1 MATPTECDAMLVNEG
16 PSAAIAVACMPLG
29 MLPLCC
35 DADSQ
40 AVTALVRRLALAVYD
55 TVADLAVF
63 RLPRLFYHLPARPLT
78 GTAAQSDAKVCLST
92 QELTRNAADGSVR
105 PACLFRSVR

>member
-1 MATPTECDAMLVNEG
+1 MLVDEG
-16 PSAAIAVACMPLG
+16 PSAAVAVAYMPLG

-40 AVTALVRRLALAVYD
+40 AVSALVRRLALAVYD
-55 TVADLAVF
+55 TIADLAVF
-63 RLPRLFYHLPARPLT
+63 RVPELVHQLPVQPRT
-78 GTAAQSDAKVCLST
+78 GTAAQFDAKVCLST
-92 QELTRNAADGSVR
+92 QELSRNAADGSVR